1 MTGNLT
7 MLDPLHPPP
16 EPVSNHQPFRYL
28 EMLNPRSLKYL
39 SSSLATLVEG
49 RLWLK
54 VLISMFA
61 GLIAGVLL
69 GPDANL
75 VPPTTGAL
83 IGSWLALPGQLFLVI
98 IQMIVVP
105 LVIASVI
112 RGLAASEN
120 PDQLRRLGLVVTS
133 FFVVTTAAAALIGL
147 TLAGILGP
155 GESLAGTMQPTTQAA
170 TATPQDLASVPGLGE
185 LPEALIGLLP
195 GNPLSSMVEGE
206 MLQVVLF
213 SMLVGVAL
221 VSMPPV
227 QSRPLLDL
235 LDSLQQVCMTI
246 VRWAMLLAPV
256 AVFGLMARLT
266 SQIGFGALIGMAFY
280 VATVLA
286 GLMILL
292 AIYLILLT
300 TFARQ
305 SPGGFLRATREL
317 LLLAFSTSSSA
328 AVMPLSIKTAEE
340 ALGVRPSIAQFVIPL
355 GATINMNGTA
365 LYQGVAAM
373 FLAQVYGVDIGMTG
387 MLLVVAM
394 AVGAAIGSPG
404 TPGVGIVI
412 LAMVLTTVGIPAEGI
427 ALIMGVDRLLD
438 MCRTSVNVAG
448 DLVTAKL
455 MDVWIGSGEP
465 RPTASPAEPDRSIVR
480 D

>member
-1 MTGNLT
+1 MPNS
-7 MLDPLHPPP
+7 PI
-16 EPVSNHQPFRYL
+16 FRYL
-28 EMLNPRSLKYL
+28 ELLHPRSLKHL
-39 SSSLATLVEG
+39 SHHLGSLVES

-54 VLISMFA
+54 VVIGMVT
-61 GLIAGVLL
+61 GLIIGTLL
-69 GPDANL
+69 GPEAGL
-75 VPPTTGAL
+75 VAASTGAL
-83 IGSWLALPGQLFLVI
+83 VGSWLALPGELFLAI

-120 PDQLRRLGLVVTS
+120 LDQLRRLGLSVTS
-133 FFVVTTAAAALIGL
+133 FFVVTTAAAAFIGL
-147 TLAGILGP
+147 MLAGLFKP
-155 GESLAGTMQPTTQAA
+155 GAGLSGSMVP
-170 TATPQDLASVPGLGE
+170 SVPGASADAAQAIPGINE
-185 LPEALIGLLP
+185 LPQAMIGLLP
-195 GNPLSSMVEGE
+195 GNPLSSMVQGE

-213 SMLVGVAL
+213 SIFVGVAL

-235 LDSLQQVCMTI
+235 LGSLQQVCMTV
-246 VRWAMLLAPV
+246 VRWAMRLAPF

-266 SQIGFGALIGMAFY
+266 SQIGVDAMIGMAFY
-280 VATVLA
+280 VATVIA
-286 GLMILL
+286 GLLL
-292 AIYLILLT
+292 LLT
-300 TFARQ
+300 LYLVLVAVFARLGPV
-305 SPGGFLRATREL
+305 SFLKSTREL

-365 LYQGVAAM
+365 LYQGVAAV
-373 FLAQVYGVDIGMTG
+373 FLAQVYSIDIGMGG
-387 MLLVVAM
+387 MALIVAM

-412 LAMVLTTVGIPAEGI
+412 LSMVLTTVGIPAEGV

-438 MCRTSVNVAG
+438 MCRTAVNVAG
-448 DLVTAKL
+448 DVVTAKL
-455 MDVWIGSGEP
+455 MNGWLADSDGPVSAHP
-465 RPTASPAEPDRSIVR
+465 AKPAASEPAEVTTEGQTAGVISTTSPVK
-480 D
+480 

>member
-1 MTGNLT
+1 MA
-7 MLDPLHPPP
+7 
-16 EPVSNHQPFRYL
+16 NHVPFRYL
-28 EMLNPRSLKYL
+28 EMLNPRSLKHL
-39 SSSLATLVEG
+39 SSHLAALVEG

-54 VLISMFA
+54 VMIAMLA

-69 GPDANL
+69 GPDMNL
-75 VPPTTGAL
+75 VVPATGAL
-83 IGSWLALPGQLFLVI
+83 IGSWLALPGQLFLVV

-105 LVIASVI
+105 LVVASVI

-120 PDQLRRLGLVVTS
+120 LEQLKRLGLVVTA
-133 FFVVTTAAAALIGL
+133 FFMVTTAAAALIGL
-147 TLAGILGP
+147 TLAGLLGP
-155 GESLAGTMQPTTQAA
+155 GEGLAGSLEGSADVAA
-170 TATPQDLASVPGLGE
+170 GTDVTAVPGLAE

-195 GNPLSSMVEGE
+195 GNPLSSMVSGE

-266 SQIGFGALIGMAFY
+266 SQIGFEALVGMAFY
-280 VATVLA
+280 VVTVLA
-286 GLMILL
+286 GLAVLFG
-292 AIYLILLT
+292 IYLALL
-300 TFARQ
+300 FVFSRQ
-305 SPGGFLRATREL
+305 SPVAFLRATREL

-340 ALGVRPSIAQFVIPL
+340 TLAVRPSIAQFVIPL

-373 FLAQVYGVDIGMTG
+373 FLAQVYGVDIGISG

-394 AVGAAIGSPG
+394 AVGAAVGSPG

-412 LAMVLTTVGIPAEGI
+412 LAMVLSTVGIPPEGV

-448 DLVTAKL
+448 DVVTAKL
-455 MDVWIGSGEP
+455 MDGWIGAGEP
-465 RPTASPAEPDRSIVR
+465 SQAAARVPRQEQPAPPD
-480 D
+480 